1 MKRNESKRTEGKRV
15 ETKSNETKKNKNKK
29 PVRKSFTGL
38 KITLLTI
45 AILIIYIVIIP
56 ASACKNLSGKAIDA
70 DKITNP
76 YITEEKAL
84 VSAHRSGK
92 DIAPENTMAAF
103 QYCIETEDFNVD
115 VFEFDL
121 HITKDGKLILLH
133 DSTLDRTTN
142 SEEHFGKKNVTPSS
156 KTYEELRE
164 LNFGENF
171 ENEAGEY
178 PYRGL
183 RGADIPEELRAV
195 LLEDVLDYL
204 EGNGHFKYIIE
215 IKDAGENGKKA
226 CDELYRILKE
236 KELLDDV
243 VFGTFNPDVTAYADK
258 NYPDMLR
265 SASIMEVLTFYVL
278 CGYGIDVNEDFFK
291 YEALQ
296 IPTGYYGIICLDTDR
311 IINYAHN
318 HNIAVQYWTIN
329 TASEVEYLNSI
340 GADCIMSD
348 APDMAYDVINAE

>member
-1 MKRNESKRTEGKRV
+1 MKR
-15 ETKSNETKKNKNKK
+15 KNKK
-29 PVRKSFTGL
+29 KSLFKTII
-38 KITLLTI
+38 KTLGGIISVILAL
-45 AILIIYIVIIP
+45 AIVLIVIPSVI
-56 ASACKNLSGKAIDA
+56 GKISDGEEA
-70 DKITNP
+70 DKSKITNP

-115 VFEFDL
+115 IYEFDL

-142 SEEHFGKKNVTPSS
+142 SAEHFGEEDVKPSE
-156 KTYEELRE
+156 KTYEELRQ

-171 ENEAGEY
+171 ENEEGEY

-183 RGADIPEELRAV
+183 RGDDIPDELRAV

-204 EGNGHFKYIIE
+204 ESNGDFQYIIE

-236 KELLDDV
+236 KELLADV
-243 VFGTFNPDVTAYADK
+243 VFGTFNPDVTAYADE

-265 SASIMEVLTFYVL
+265 SASIVETIVFYVL
-278 CGYGIDVNEDFFK
+278 CGYGIDVDEDFFK

-296 IPTGYYGIICLDTDR
+296 IPSERAIIYLNTPR
-311 IINYAHN
+311 VINYAHRN
-318 HNIAVQYWTIN
+318 NIAVQYWTIN
-329 TASEVEYLNSI
+329 DAQEVEYLNSI

-348 APDMAYDVINAE
+348 APDMAYDVINKN

>member
-1 MKRNESKRTEGKRV
+1 MKR
-15 ETKSNETKKNKNKK
+15 NKNKK
-29 PVRKSFTGL
+29 SSKKGFRKL
-38 KITLLTI
+38 KITFLII
-45 AILIIYIVIIP
+45 AIIIVYVIAIP
-56 ASACKNLSGKAIDA
+56 VSACKNLPGKEAKA
-70 DKITNP
+70 ENITNP
-76 YITEEKAL
+76 YITEKNAL

-103 QYCIETEDFNVD
+103 INCIESEDFNVD
-115 VFEFDL
+115 IYEFDL
-121 HITKDGKLILLH
+121 HITADGKLILLH

-142 SEEHFGKKNVTPSS
+142 SAEHFGKEGVKPSE
-156 KTYEELRE
+156 KTYAELRE

-171 ENEAGEY
+171 ENADGEY

-183 RGADIPEELRAV
+183 RGDDIPDELRAV

-204 EGNGHFKYIIE
+204 EGNGHFQYIIE

-236 KELLDDV
+236 KDLLEDV
-243 VFGTFNPDVTAYADK
+243 VFGTFNPDVTSYADK

-265 SASIMEVLTFYVL
+265 SASIPEVLAFYL
-278 CGYGIDVNEDFFK
+278 LASYGIDVDSDFFK

-296 IPTGYYGIICLDTDR
+296 IPSERFGLIYLNTYR
-311 IINYAHN
+311 IINYAHR

-329 TASEVEYLNSI
+329 DAEEVEYLNSI

-348 APDMAYDVINAE
+348 SPDMAYDVINS

>member
-1 MKRNESKRTEGKRV
+1 MKR
-15 ETKSNETKKNKNKK
+15 KNKK
-29 PVRKSFTGL
+29 KSLPKRIAKIIAKILSVILGL
-38 KITLLTI
+38 
-45 AILIIYIVIIP
+45 AIVVIVIPSLIGKISDGKEVD
-56 ASACKNLSGKAIDA
+56 AS
-70 DKITNP
+70 KISNP
-76 YITEEKAL
+76 YITEENAL

-103 QYCIETEDFNVD
+103 QYCIETDDFNVD
-115 VFEFDL
+115 IYEFDL

-133 DSTLDRTTN
+133 DSTLDRTTDAA
-142 SEEHFGKKNVTPSS
+142 EHFGEEEVKPSE

-171 ENEAGEY
+171 KNAEGEY

-183 RGADIPEELRAV
+183 RGDEIPDELRAV

-204 EGNGHFKYIIE
+204 EGNGGFQYIIE
-215 IKDAGENGKKA
+215 IKDSGENGKKA

-236 KELLDDV
+236 KNLLGDV

-265 SASIMEVLTFYVL
+265 SASVVETIVFYVL
-278 CGYGIDVNEDFFK
+278 CGYGIDVGEDFFK

-296 IPTGYYGIICLDTDR
+296 IPSERAIIYLNTPR
-311 IINYAHN
+311 VINYAHRN
-318 HNIAVQYWTIN
+318 NIAVQYWTIN
-329 TASEVEYLNSI
+329 DAQEVEYLNSI

-348 APDMAYDVINAE
+348 APDMAYDVINS

>member
-1 MKRNESKRTEGKRV
+1 MKKRNKGYQ
-15 ETKSNETKKNKNKK
+15 KNKK
-29 PVRKSFTGL
+29 SHIL
-38 KITLLTI
+38 KRILKAFG
-45 AILIIYIVIIP
+45 AIISIILVLAIVLIVVPSVIGKL
-56 ASACKNLSGKAIDA
+56 SAGEAA
-70 DKITNP
+70 DESKITNP

-103 QYCIETEDFNVD
+103 QYCIENEDFNVD
-115 VFEFDL
+115 IYEFDL
-121 HITKDGKLILLH
+121 HITRDEKLILLH

-142 SEEHFGKKNVTPSS
+142 AVEHFGEEGVKPSE

-171 ENEAGEY
+171 ENAEGEY

-183 RGADIPEELRAV
+183 RGDDIPDELRAV

-204 EGNGHFKYIIE
+204 QDNGDFQYIIE
-215 IKDAGENGKKA
+215 IKDSGTNGKNA
-226 CDELYRILKE
+226 CDQLYRILKE
-236 KELLDDV
+236 KDLLDDV
-243 VFGTFNPDVTAYADK
+243 VFGTFNPEVTAYADK

-265 SASIMEVLTFYVL
+265 SASIIETIVFYVL
-278 CGYGIDVNEDFFK
+278 CGYGIDVDEGFFK

-296 IPTGYYGIICLDTDR
+296 IPSERAIIYLNTPR
-311 IINYAHN
+311 VINYAHRN
-318 HNIAVQYWTIN
+318 NIAVQYWTIN
-329 TASEVEYLNSI
+329 DAEEVEYLNSI

-348 APDMAYDVINAE
+348 SPDMAYDVINEN

>member
-1 MKRNESKRTEGKRV
+1 MKRR
-15 ETKSNETKKNKNKK
+15 NKK
-29 PVRKSFTGL
+29 KSLFKRIIKFFEKTVSV
-38 KITLLTI
+38 
-45 AILIIYIVIIP
+45 ILALAIVIIVIP
-56 ASACKNLSGKAIDA
+56 SVTGKISDGEKA
-70 DKITNP
+70 DKSKITNP

-103 QYCIETEDFNVD
+103 QYCIESEDFNVD
-115 VFEFDL
+115 IYEFDL

-142 SEEHFGKKNVTPSS
+142 SVEHFGEEDVKPSE

-171 ENEAGEY
+171 ENAEGEY

-183 RGADIPEELRAV
+183 RGDDIPDELRAV

-204 EGNGHFKYIIE
+204 ESNGDFQYIIE
-215 IKDAGENGKKA
+215 IKDAGENGKNA

-236 KELLDDV
+236 KELLADV

-265 SASIMEVLTFYVL
+265 SASAVEAIIFYVL
-278 CGYGIDVNEDFFK
+278 CGYGIDVDEDFFK

-296 IPTGYYGIICLDTDR
+296 IPSERAIIYLNTPR
-311 IINYAHN
+311 VINYAHKN
-318 HNIAVQYWTIN
+318 NIAVQYWTIN
-329 TASEVEYLNSI
+329 DADEVEYLNSI

>member
-1 MKRNESKRTEGKRV
+1 MKR
-15 ETKSNETKKNKNKK
+15 NKNKK
-29 PVRKSFTGL
+29 SSKKGFRKL
-38 KITLLTI
+38 KITFLII
-45 AILIIYIVIIP
+45 AIIIVYVIAIP
-56 ASACKNLSGKAIDA
+56 VSACKNLPGKEAKA
-70 DKITNP
+70 ENITNP
-76 YITEEKAL
+76 YITEKNAL

-103 QYCIETEDFNVD
+103 INCIESEDFNVD
-115 VFEFDL
+115 IYEFDL

-142 SEEHFGKKNVTPSS
+142 SAEHFGKEGVKPSE
-156 KTYEELRE
+156 KTYAELRE

-171 ENEAGEY
+171 ENADGEY

-183 RGADIPEELRAV
+183 RGDDIPDELRAV

-204 EGNGHFKYIIE
+204 EGNGHFQYIIE

-236 KELLDDV
+236 KDLLEDV
-243 VFGTFNPDVTAYADK
+243 VFGTFNPDVTSYADK

-265 SASIMEVLTFYVL
+265 SASIPEVLAFYL
-278 CGYGIDVNEDFFK
+278 LASYGIDVDSDFFK

-296 IPTGYYGIICLDTDR
+296 IPSERFGVVYLNTYR
-311 IINYAHN
+311 IINYAHR

-329 TASEVEYLNSI
+329 DAEEVEYLNSI

-348 APDMAYDVINAE
+348 SPDMAYDVINS

>member
-1 MKRNESKRTEGKRV
+1 MSR
-15 ETKSNETKKNKNKK
+15 KKNRKVKKNNSKA
-29 PVRKSFTGL
+29 L
-38 KITLLTI
+38 KIVATVLIVVFALLI
-45 AILIIYIVIIP
+45 AFPVAL
-56 ASACKNLSGKAIDA
+56 CKTSPGEEAVAEN
-70 DKITNP
+70 ITNP
-76 YITEEKAL
+76 YITSEKAL

-103 QYCIETEDFNVD
+103 KYCIESEDFNVD
-115 VFEFDL
+115 IFEFDL

-133 DSTLDRTTN
+133 DNTLDRTTN
-142 SEEHFGKKNVTPSS
+142 SVKHFGEEDIKPSD

-171 ENEAGEY
+171 QNADGKY
-178 PYRGL
+178 PYESL
-183 RGADIPEELRAV
+183 RGENIPNDLRAV

-204 EGNGHFKYIIE
+204 ESNGGFRYIIE
-215 IKDAGENGKKA
+215 IKDSGENGKKA

-236 KELLDDV
+236 KDLLEEV
-243 VFGTFNPDVTAYADK
+243 VFGTFNPDVTFYADK

-265 SASIMEVLTFYVL
+265 SASIAEVLVFYL
-278 CGYGIDVNEDFFK
+278 LASYGIDVDADFFK

-296 IPTGYYGIICLDTDR
+296 IPTEYQGILYLNTER
-311 IINYAHN
+311 IINYAHR

-329 TASEVEYLNSI
+329 EAEEVEYLNSI

-348 APDMAYDVINAE
+348 SPDMAYDVINKK

>member
-1 MKRNESKRTEGKRV
+1 MKRKHKKKSIFKRII
-15 ETKSNETKKNKNKK
+15 
-29 PVRKSFTGL
+29 KSFVTIVSVILALAIVLIVVPSVIG
-38 KITLLTI
+38 KI
-45 AILIIYIVIIP
+45 
-56 ASACKNLSGKAIDA
+56 SDGKAPDKA
-70 DKITNP
+70 KITNP
-76 YITEEKAL
+76 YITDEKAL

-115 VFEFDL
+115 IFEFDL

-142 SEEHFGKKNVTPSS
+142 SAEHFGEEGVKPSY
-156 KTYEELRE
+156 KTYEELRL

-171 ENEAGEY
+171 KNAEGEY

-183 RGADIPEELRAV
+183 RGDDIPDELRAV

-204 EGNGHFKYIIE
+204 ESNGGFQYIIE
-215 IKDAGENGKKA
+215 IKDSGENGKKA

-236 KELLDDV
+236 KDLLADV

-258 NYPDMLR
+258 HYPDMLR
-265 SASIMEVLTFYVL
+265 SASIIETIVFYVL
-278 CGYGIDVNEDFFK
+278 CGYGIDVDADFFK

-296 IPTGYYGIICLDTDR
+296 IPSERAIIYLNTPR
-311 IINYAHN
+311 VINYAHR

-329 TASEVEYLNSI
+329 DAEEVKELNDI

-348 APDMAYDVINAE
+348 APDMAYDVINEK

>member
-1 MKRNESKRTEGKRV
+1 MKR
-15 ETKSNETKKNKNKK
+15 KNKK
-29 PVRKSFTGL
+29 KRLVKRIVKAFV
-38 KITLLTI
+38 TI
-45 AILIIYIVIIP
+45 VSVILALAVVLIVIPSVIGKI
-56 ASACKNLSGKAIDA
+56 SDGKAPDKA
-70 DKITNP
+70 KITNP

-115 VFEFDL
+115 IYEFDL

-142 SEEHFGKKNVTPSS
+142 SAEHFGEEEVKPSD

-171 ENEAGEY
+171 ENAEGEY

-183 RGADIPEELRAV
+183 RGEDIPDELRAV

-204 EGNGHFKYIIE
+204 EANGDFQYIIE
-215 IKDAGENGKKA
+215 IKDSGENGKKA

-236 KELLDDV
+236 KDLLEDV

-265 SASIMEVLTFYVL
+265 SASIVETIVFYVL
-278 CGYGIDVNEDFFK
+278 CGYGIDVDESFFK

-296 IPTGYYGIICLDTDR
+296 IPSERAIIYLNTPR
-311 IINYAHN
+311 VINYAHKN
-318 HNIAVQYWTIN
+318 NIAVQYWTIN
-329 TASEVEYLNSI
+329 DAEEVEYLNSI

-348 APDMAYDVINAE
+348 APDMAYDVINEK

>member
-1 MKRNESKRTEGKRV
+1 MKR
-15 ETKSNETKKNKNKK
+15 KNKK
-29 PVRKSFTGL
+29 KFVKKRFRKL
-38 KITLLTI
+38 KITLLII
-45 AILIIYIVIIP
+45 AILITYVVIIP
-56 ASACKNLSGKAIDA
+56 SSACKNLPGKIVDA
-70 DKITNP
+70 DNITNP
-76 YITEEKAL
+76 YITEDKAL

-115 VFEFDL
+115 IYEFDL

-133 DSTLDRTTN
+133 DNTLDRTTN
-142 SEEHFGKKNVTPSS
+142 SAEHFGEEGVKPAE
-156 KTYEELRE
+156 KTYAELRE

-171 ENEAGEY
+171 ENADGEY

-183 RGADIPEELRAV
+183 RGDDIPDELRAV
-195 LLEDVLDYL
+195 LLTDVLDYL
-204 EGNGHFKYIIE
+204 ESNGGFQYIIE
-215 IKDAGENGKKA
+215 IKDSGENGKKA

-236 KELLDDV
+236 KDLLEDV

-265 SASIMEVLTFYVL
+265 SASIPEVLAFYVL
-278 CGYGIDVNEDFFK
+278 CGYGIDVDYDFFK

-296 IPTGYYGIICLDTDR
+296 IPSERFGIIFLNTDR
-311 IINYAHN
+311 VISYAHN

-329 TASEVEYLNSI
+329 DAEEVEYLNSI

-348 APDMAYDVINAE
+348 SPDMAYDVINS

>member
-1 MKRNESKRTEGKRV
+1 MLGIKRKKSKKR
-15 ETKSNETKKNKNKK
+15 
-29 PVRKSFTGL
+29 FL
-38 KITLLTI
+38 KRLIKGFVAI
-45 AILIIYIVIIP
+45 AIVFALLIVIP
-56 ASACKNLSGKAIDA
+56 VTMCKNEPGKKAEAKD
-70 DKITNP
+70 ITNP

-103 QYCIETEDFNVD
+103 RHCIESEDFNVD
-115 VFEFDL
+115 IYEFDL

-142 SEEHFGKKNVTPSS
+142 SAEHFGEEDVKPSE

-171 ENEAGEY
+171 ENADGEF
-178 PYRGL
+178 PYHGL
-183 RGADIPEELRAV
+183 RGNDIPDELRAV
-195 LLEDVLDYL
+195 LLTDVLDYL
-204 EGNGHFKYIIE
+204 ESNGGFQYIIE
-215 IKDAGENGKKA
+215 IKDSGENGKKA

-236 KELLDDV
+236 KDLLEDV
-243 VFGTFNPDVTAYADK
+243 VFGTFNQGVTSYAEEK
-258 NYPDMLR
+258 YPDMLR
-265 SASIMEVLTFYVL
+265 SASILEVVAFYL
-278 CGYGIDVNEDFFK
+278 LASYGIDVDSDFFK

-296 IPTGYYGIICLDTDR
+296 IPTEYQGLLYLNTDR
-311 IINYAHN
+311 IINYAHR

-329 TASEVEYLNSI
+329 EAEEVEYLNSI

-348 APDMAYDVINAE
+348 SPDMAYDVINS

>member
-1 MKRNESKRTEGKRV
+1 MKRR
-15 ETKSNETKKNKNKK
+15 NKK
-29 PVRKSFTGL
+29 KSLVKRITKALG
-38 KITLLTI
+38 KIVSVILAL
-45 AILIIYIVIIP
+45 AIVVIVIP
-56 ASACKNLSGKAIDA
+56 SVMGKVSAGKEA
-70 DKITNP
+70 DKSEITNP

-103 QYCIETEDFNVD
+103 EYCVETEDFNVD
-115 VFEFDL
+115 IYEFDL

-142 SEEHFGKKNVTPSS
+142 SVEHFGKEGVKPSE

-171 ENEAGEY
+171 ENEEREY

-183 RGADIPEELRAV
+183 RGDDIPDELRAV

-204 EGNGHFKYIIE
+204 ESNGGFQYIIE

-236 KELLDDV
+236 KDLLEDV

-265 SASIMEVLTFYVL
+265 SASIIETIVFYVL
-278 CGYGIDVNEDFFK
+278 CGYGIDVGDDFFK
-291 YEALQ
+291 FEALQ
-296 IPTGYYGIICLDTDR
+296 IPTERAIIYLNTPR
-311 IINYAHN
+311 IINYAHKN
-318 HNIAVQYWTIN
+318 NIAVQYWTIN
-329 TASEVEYLNSI
+329 DAEEVEYLNSI

>member
-1 MKRNESKRTEGKRV
+1 MKRKHKKKSILKRV
-15 ETKSNETKKNKNKK
+15 VKSL
-29 PVRKSFTGL
+29 V
-38 KITLLTI
+38 TI
-45 AILIIYIVIIP
+45 VSAILALAIVLIVVPSVIGKI
-56 ASACKNLSGKAIDA
+56 SDGKAP
-70 DKITNP
+70 DKAEITNP
-76 YITEEKAL
+76 YITDEKAL

-115 VFEFDL
+115 IFEFDL

-142 SEEHFGKKNVTPSS
+142 SAEHFGKEGVKPSE
-156 KTYEELRE
+156 KTYEELRQ

-171 ENEAGEY
+171 KNAEGEY

-183 RGADIPEELRAV
+183 RGDDIPDELRAV

-204 EGNGHFKYIIE
+204 EDNGDFQYIIE
-215 IKDAGENGKKA
+215 IKDSGENGKKA

-236 KELLDDV
+236 KDLLADV

-258 NYPDMLR
+258 HYPDMLR
-265 SASIMEVLTFYVL
+265 SASIIETIVFYVL
-278 CGYGIDVNEDFFK
+278 CGYGIDVDADFFK

-296 IPTGYYGIICLDTDR
+296 IPSERAIIYLNTSR
-311 IINYAHN
+311 VINYAHR

-329 TASEVEYLNSI
+329 DAEEVEYLNSI

-348 APDMAYDVINAE
+348 APDMAYDVINEK

>member
-1 MKRNESKRTEGKRV
+1 MLGK
-15 ETKSNETKKNKNKK
+15 KKNKSKK
-29 PVRKSFTGL
+29 GAL
-38 KITLLTI
+38 KKV
-45 AILIIYIVIIP
+45 AIVIVVIFALLIAFP
-56 ASACKNLSGKAIDA
+56 VAMCRSYPGEEAKAEN
-70 DKITNP
+70 ITNP
-76 YITEEKAL
+76 YITKKNAL

-103 QYCIETEDFNVD
+103 KHCIESEDFNVD
-115 VFEFDL
+115 IYEFDL

-133 DSTLDRTTN
+133 DDTLDRTTN
-142 SEEHFGKKNVTPSS
+142 SVKHFGEEGVKPSE

-171 ENEAGEY
+171 QNTDGKY
-178 PYRGL
+178 PYESL
-183 RGADIPEELRAV
+183 RGDEIPDELRAV

-204 EGNGHFKYIIE
+204 ESNGDFRYIIE
-215 IKDAGENGKKA
+215 IKDSGENGKKA

-236 KELLDDV
+236 KELLENV
-243 VFGTFNPDVTAYADK
+243 VFGTFNPDVTAYADE

-265 SASIMEVLTFYVL
+265 SASITEVLVFYL
-278 CGYGIDVNEDFFK
+278 LASYGIDVDADFFK

-296 IPTGYYGIICLDTDR
+296 IPVGYPGVLYLDTER
-311 IINYAHN
+311 IINYAHR

-329 TASEVEYLNSI
+329 EAEEVEHLNSI

-348 APDMAYDVINAE
+348 SPDMAYDVINS

>member
-1 MKRNESKRTEGKRV
+1 MKR
-15 ETKSNETKKNKNKK
+15 KNKK
-29 PVRKSFTGL
+29 KSIFKRIIKSFVTIVSVILALAIVLIVVPSVIG
-38 KITLLTI
+38 KI
-45 AILIIYIVIIP
+45 
-56 ASACKNLSGKAIDA
+56 SDGKEVDKS
-70 DKITNP
+70 KITNP

-115 VFEFDL
+115 IFEFDL

-133 DSTLDRTTN
+133 DSTLDRTTD
-142 SEEHFGKKNVTPSS
+142 SAEHFGEEEVKPSE
-156 KTYEELRE
+156 KTYEELRQ

-171 ENEAGEY
+171 KNADGEY

-183 RGADIPEELRAV
+183 RGDDIPDELRAV

-204 EGNGHFKYIIE
+204 ESNGGFQYIIE
-215 IKDAGENGKKA
+215 IKDSGENGKNA

-236 KELLDDV
+236 KDLLEDV

-265 SASIMEVLTFYVL
+265 SASIIETIVFYVL
-278 CGYGIDVNEDFFK
+278 CGYGIDVDADFFK

-296 IPTGYYGIICLDTDR
+296 IPSERAIIYLNTPR
-311 IINYAHN
+311 VINYAHR
-318 HNIAVQYWTIN
+318 HNVAVQYWTIN
-329 TASEVEYLNSI
+329 DADEVEYLNSI

-348 APDMAYDVINAE
+348 APDMAYDVINGD

>member
-1 MKRNESKRTEGKRV
+1 MKR
-15 ETKSNETKKNKNKK
+15 KNKK
-29 PVRKSFTGL
+29 KSL
-38 KITLLTI
+38 VKRI
-45 AILIIYIVIIP
+45 ANAIIKVVSVILALAVVIIVIPSLI
-56 ASACKNLSGKAIDA
+56 GKVSDGEAA
-70 DKITNP
+70 DRSRITNP

-103 QYCIETEDFNVD
+103 QHCIETEDFNVD
-115 VFEFDL
+115 IYEFDL

-142 SEEHFGKKNVTPSS
+142 SVEHFGRAGVTPSE
-156 KTYEELRE
+156 KNYEELRE

-171 ENEAGEY
+171 KNTDGEY

-183 RGADIPEELRAV
+183 RGEAIPDELRAV

-204 EGNGHFKYIIE
+204 ESNGDFQYIIE
-215 IKDAGENGKKA
+215 IKAAGENGKKA

-236 KELLDDV
+236 KDLLEDV

-258 NYPDMLR
+258 HYPDMLR
-265 SASIMEVLTFYVL
+265 SASIIETIIFYVL
-278 CGYGIDVNEDFFK
+278 CGYGIDVGEEFFK

-296 IPTGYYGIICLDTDR
+296 IPSERAIIYLNTPR
-311 IINYAHN
+311 VINYAHRN
-318 HNIAVQYWTIN
+318 NIAVQYWTSN
-329 TASEVEYLNSI
+329 DAEEVEYLNSI
-340 GADCIMSD
+340 GAYCIMSD
-348 APDMAYDVINAE
+348 APDMAYDVINSK

>member
-1 MKRNESKRTEGKRV
+1 MKKRNKKKSLVKRIFKALGK
-15 ETKSNETKKNKNKK
+15 
-29 PVRKSFTGL
+29 
-38 KITLLTI
+38 II
-45 AILIIYIVIIP
+45 AVVLALAIVIIVIP
-56 ASACKNLSGKAIDA
+56 SVIGKVSAGEEA
-70 DKITNP
+70 DKSKITNP

-115 VFEFDL
+115 IYEFDL
-121 HITKDGKLILLH
+121 HITKDGQLILLH

-142 SEEHFGKKNVTPSS
+142 SAEHFGEKGVKPSE
-156 KTYEELRE
+156 KTYAELRE

-171 ENEAGEY
+171 ENEEGEY

-183 RGADIPEELRAV
+183 RGDDIPDELRAV

-204 EGNGHFKYIIE
+204 ESNGGFQYIIE
-215 IKDAGENGKKA
+215 IKDSGENGEKA

-236 KELLDDV
+236 KDLLGDV
-243 VFGTFNPDVTAYADK
+243 IFGTFNPDVTAYADE

-265 SASIMEVLTFYVL
+265 SASIIETIVFYVL
-278 CGYGIDVNEDFFK
+278 CGYGIDVGDDFFK
-291 YEALQ
+291 FEALQ
-296 IPTGYYGIICLDTDR
+296 IPSERAIIYLNTPR
-311 IINYAHN
+311 VINYAHRN
-318 HNIAVQYWTIN
+318 NIAVQYWTIN
-329 TASEVEYLNSI
+329 DAEEVEYLNSI

-348 APDMAYDVINAE
+348 APDMAYDVINS

>member
-1 MKRNESKRTEGKRV
+1 MKR
-15 ETKSNETKKNKNKK
+15 KNKK
-29 PVRKSFTGL
+29 KSL
-38 KITLLTI
+38 VKRI
-45 AILIIYIVIIP
+45 AKAIIKVVSFILALAVVIIVIPSLI
-56 ASACKNLSGKAIDA
+56 GKVSDGEAA
-70 DKITNP
+70 DKSRITNP

-103 QYCIETEDFNVD
+103 QHCIETEDFNVD
-115 VFEFDL
+115 IYEFDL

-142 SEEHFGKKNVTPSS
+142 SVEHFGREGVTPSEKS
-156 KTYEELRE
+156 YEELRQ

-171 ENEAGEY
+171 QNSDGEY

-183 RGADIPEELRAV
+183 RGDDIPDELRAV

-204 EGNGHFKYIIE
+204 ESNGDFQYIIE
-215 IKDAGENGKKA
+215 IKDAGENGKNA

-236 KELLDDV
+236 KDLLKDV

-258 NYPDMLR
+258 HYPDMLR
-265 SASIMEVLTFYVL
+265 SASIIETIIFYVL
-278 CGYGIDVNEDFFK
+278 CGYGIDVGEEFFK

-296 IPTGYYGIICLDTDR
+296 IPSERAIIYLNTPR
-311 IINYAHN
+311 VINYAHRN
-318 HNIAVQYWTIN
+318 NIAVQYWTIN
-329 TASEVEYLNSI
+329 DAEEVEYLNSI

-348 APDMAYDVINAE
+348 APDMAYDVINSK

>member
-1 MKRNESKRTEGKRV
+1 MKR
-15 ETKSNETKKNKNKK
+15 NKNKK
-29 PVRKSFTGL
+29 ISKKKFRKI
-38 KITLLTI
+38 KITLLIIVNIFLYII
-45 AILIIYIVIIP
+45 AVP
-56 ASACKNLSGKAIDA
+56 ATACKNLPGKPAKA
-70 DKITNP
+70 ENITNP
-76 YITEEKAL
+76 YITKEKAL

-92 DIAPENTMAAF
+92 DIAPENTMSAF
-103 QYCIETEDFNVD
+103 KYCIESEDFNVD
-115 VFEFDL
+115 IYEFDL

-142 SEEHFGKKNVTPSS
+142 SAEHFGEESVKPSE
-156 KTYEELRE
+156 KTYAELRE

-171 ENEAGEY
+171 KNAEGEY

-183 RGADIPEELRAV
+183 RGDDIPDELRAV

-204 EGNGHFKYIIE
+204 ESNGHFQYIIE
-215 IKDAGENGKKA
+215 IKDSGENGKKA

-236 KELLDDV
+236 KELLEDV
-243 VFGTFNPDVTAYADK
+243 VFGTFNPDVTSYADK

-265 SASIMEVLTFYVL
+265 SASIPEVLVFYL
-278 CGYGIDVNEDFFK
+278 LSSYGIDVGSDLFK

-296 IPTGYYGIICLDTDR
+296 IPSERLGIIFLNTDR
-311 IINYAHN
+311 IINYAHR

-329 TASEVEYLNSI
+329 EAEEVEYLNSI

-348 APDMAYDVINAE
+348 SPDMAYDVINEK

>member
-1 MKRNESKRTEGKRV
+1 MKKF
-15 ETKSNETKKNKNKK
+15 KNKK
-29 PVRKSFTGL
+29 SSKKAFRKL
-38 KITLLTI
+38 KITLLII
-45 AILIIYIVIIP
+45 AIIIVYVIVIP
-56 ASACKNLSGKAIDA
+56 MSASKNLPGKAANAED
-70 DKITNP
+70 ITNP
-76 YITEEKAL
+76 YITAEKAL

-103 QYCIETEDFNVD
+103 INCIESEDFNVD
-115 VFEFDL
+115 IYEFDL
-121 HITKDGKLILLH
+121 HITKDGQLILLH
-133 DSTLDRTTN
+133 DNTLDRTTN
-142 SEEHFGKKNVTPSS
+142 SAEHFGEEGVKPSE
-156 KTYEELRE
+156 KTYAELRE

-171 ENEAGEY
+171 ENADGEY

-183 RGADIPEELRAV
+183 RGDDIPDELRAV

-204 EGNGHFKYIIE
+204 ESNGSFQYIIE

-236 KELLDDV
+236 KELLEDV

-258 NYPDMLR
+258 NHPDMLR
-265 SASIMEVLTFYVL
+265 SASIPEVLAFYL
-278 CGYGIDVNEDFFK
+278 LSGYGIDVDSDFFK

-296 IPTGYYGIICLDTDR
+296 IPSERFGLIYLNTDR
-311 IINYAHN
+311 IINYAHR

-329 TASEVEYLNSI
+329 EAEEVEYLNSI

-348 APDMAYDVINAE
+348 SPDMAYDVINS